1 MFFRMNDSHLTI
13 LSNNGQEGCM
23 AHLMKG
29 IEISSKI
36 LAAVKEETDR
46 LAKHGIRPGL
56 ALVLI
61 GEDKSSY
68 MYHRAIRG
76 AAARAGIDVFDHILS
91 ASATLNEILNL
102 IKTLNNDERANGILV
117 FMPLPRHIDTRKV
130 VNAIAPEKDV
140 DGQGAI
146 SVGRLS
152 ADESTSQLFEPGIKL
167 SIRSTFLPCTPYGV
181 MRMLE
186 HYGIDPKSKKVAIV
200 GKSLAVGKPLAMM
213 MLVKEATVIVCHRET
228 KDLGLE
234 TRQADILCTA
244 AGKAGLIKADMI
256 KEGAV
261 VVDIGINVLPDGIM
275 VGDADFEAVAKKA
288 SLITPV
294 PGGVGPVTIAILL
307 KNTVISAKRMVGVG

>member
-1 MFFRMNDSHLTI
+1 
-13 LSNNGQEGCM
+13 M
-23 AHLMKG
+23 AQLMQG
-29 IEISSKI
+29 GELSSKI
-36 LAAVKEETDR
+36 ISAVKEETAR
-46 LAKHGIRPGL
+46 LAKHGIRAGL
-56 ALVLI
+56 ALLLV
-61 GEDKSSY
+61 GEDKSSF
-68 MYHRAIRG
+68 MYYQAIQS
-76 AAARAGIDVFDHILS
+76 AAVRAGIDIFNHTLPAA
-91 ASATLNEILNL
+91 ASLNEILNL

-130 VNAIAPEKDV
+130 VNAIVPEKDV

-152 ADESTSQLFEPGIKL
+152 ADESTSQLFEPKFTL
-167 SIRSTFLPCTPYGV
+167 SVRSTFLPCTPYGV

-186 HYGIDPKSKKVAIV
+186 HYGIEPKGKKVVIV

-213 MLVKEATVIVCHRET
+213 MLVKEATVTVCHRET
-228 KDLGLE
+228 RDLGVE

-244 AGKAGLIKADMI
+244 TGRPGLIKAEMVN
-256 KEGAV
+256 EGAI
-261 VVDIGINVLPDGIM
+261 VVDIGINVMPDGAT
-275 VGDADFEAVAKKA
+275 VGDVDFDAVSRKA

>member
-1 MFFRMNDSHLTI
+1 MGGSMM
-13 LSNNGQEGCM
+13 Q
-23 AHLMKG
+23 LMKG
-29 IEISSKI
+29 AELSSKI
-36 LAAVKEETDR
+36 IAAVTGETNR
-46 LAKHGIRPGL
+46 LAQHGIRAGL
-56 ALVLI
+56 ALVLV

-68 MYHRAIRG
+68 MYYQAIQS
-76 AAARAGIDVFDHILS
+76 AAVRAGIDIFNH
-91 ASATLNEILNL
+91 TLKTSSSVNEILNVV
-102 IKTLNNDERANGILV
+102 KTLNTDERANGILV

-152 ADESTSQLFEPGIKL
+152 ADESTPQLLEPGISL
-167 SIRSTFLPCTPYGV
+167 SVRSTFLPCTPYGV

-186 HYGIDPKSKKVAIV
+186 HYGIDPKGKKVVIV

-213 MLVKEATVIVCHRET
+213 MLAKEATVTVCHRET
-228 KDLGLE
+228 KDLGKE
-234 TRQADILCTA
+234 TREADILCTA
-244 AGKAGLIKADMI
+244 TGRAGLIKADMV
-256 KEGAV
+256 KSGAV
-261 VVDIGINVLPDGIM
+261 VVDVGINVLPGGVT
-275 VGDADFEAVAKKA
+275 VGDAEFDSVSKKA

>member
-1 MFFRMNDSHLTI
+1 VQLI
-13 LSNNGQEGCM
+13 
-23 AHLMKG
+23 KG
-29 IEISSKI
+29 AEISAKI
-36 LAAVKEETDR
+36 LATVRAETDR
-46 LAKHGIRPGL
+46 LSKHGIRAGL

-61 GEDKSSY
+61 GEDKSSF
-68 MYHRAIRG
+68 MYNQAIRR
-76 AAARAGIDVFDHILS
+76 AASRSGIDIFNHALPAT
-91 ASATLNEILNL
+91 ASLNEILNL

-117 FMPLPRHIDTRKV
+117 FMPLPLHIDTRKV

-152 ADESTSQLFEPGIKL
+152 ADESTDQLFESGFTL
-167 SIRSTFLPCTPYGV
+167 SVRPTFLPCTPYGV

-186 HYGIDPKSKKVAIV
+186 HYGIEPKGKKVVIV

-213 MLVKEATVIVCHRET
+213 MLVKEATVTVCHRET
-228 KDLGLE
+228 RDLALE
-234 TRQADILCTA
+234 TRQADILCSA
-244 AGKAGLIKADMI
+244 AGRPGLIKADMV

-261 VVDIGINVLPDGIM
+261 VVDIGINVMPDGNT
-275 VGDADFEAVAKKA
+275 VGDVEFKAVSEKA

>member
-1 MFFRMNDSHLTI
+1 
-13 LSNNGQEGCM
+13 M
-23 AHLMKG
+23 AQLMKG

-36 LAAVKEETDR
+36 IAAVREETAR
-46 LAKHGIRPGL
+46 LARHGIRAGL
-56 ALVLI
+56 ALVLV
-61 GEDKSSY
+61 GEDRSSRMFY
-68 MYHRAIRG
+68 QAIQS
-76 AAARAGIDVFDHILS
+76 AAARAGIDVFNHAMPAA
-91 ASATLNEILNL
+91 ASLNELLNL
-102 IKTLNNDERANGILV
+102 VKTLNHDERANGILV

-152 ADESTSQLFEPGIKL
+152 ADESTTQLFEPGFTL
-167 SIRSTFLPCTPYGV
+167 SARSTFLPCTPYGV

-186 HYGIDPKSKKVAIV
+186 HYSVDPKGRKVVIV

-213 MLVKEATVIVCHRET
+213 MLMREATVTVCHRET
-228 KDLGLE
+228 KDLGAE
-234 TRQADILCTA
+234 TTQADILCTA
-244 AGKAGLIKADMI
+244 TGRPGLIKADMV

-261 VVDIGINVLPDGIM
+261 VVDIGITVMPEGTT
-275 VGDADFEAVAKKA
+275 VGDVEFETVSKRA

-294 PGGVGPVTIAILL
+294 PGGVGPVTIGILL

>member
-1 MFFRMNDSHLTI
+1 
-13 LSNNGQEGCM
+13 M
-23 AHLMKG
+23 AQLMQG
-29 IEISSKI
+29 GELSSKI
-36 LAAVKEETDR
+36 ILAVREETSR
-46 LAKHGIRPGL
+46 LAQHGIRAGL
-56 ALVLI
+56 ALLLV
-61 GEDKSSY
+61 GKDKSSL
-68 MYHRAIRG
+68 MYYQAIQS
-76 AAARAGIDVFDHILS
+76 AAVRAGIDTFNHTLPAS
-91 ASATLNEILNL
+91 ASLNEILNL

-117 FMPLPRHIDTRKV
+117 FMPLPRNIDTRKV
-130 VNAIAPEKDV
+130 VNAIVPEKDV

-152 ADESTSQLFEPGIKL
+152 ADESTAYLFEPKFTL
-167 SIRSTFLPCTPYGV
+167 SVRSTFLPCTPYGV

-186 HYGIDPKSKKVAIV
+186 HYNIDPKGKKAVIV

-213 MLVKEATVIVCHRET
+213 MLAKEATVTVCHRAT
-228 KDLGLE
+228 RDLGLE

-244 AGKAGLIKADMI
+244 TGRPGLIRADMV

-261 VVDIGINVLPDGIM
+261 VVDIGINVMPGGEIT
-275 VGDADFEAVAKKA
+275 GDVDFDAVFKKA

>member
-1 MFFRMNDSHLTI
+1 
-13 LSNNGQEGCM
+13 M
-23 AHLMKG
+23 AQLMQG
-29 IEISSKI
+29 GELSSKI
-36 LAAVKEETDR
+36 IGIVKEETSR
-46 LAKHGIRPGL
+46 LAQHGIRAGL
-56 ALVLI
+56 ALLLV
-61 GEDKSSY
+61 GKEKSSF
-68 MYHRAIRG
+68 MYYQAIQS
-76 AAARAGIDVFDHILS
+76 AAARAGIDIFNHTLPAA
-91 ASATLNEILNL
+91 ASLNEILNL

-117 FMPLPRHIDTRKV
+117 FMPLPRNIDTRKV

-152 ADESTSQLFEPGIKL
+152 AEESTVYLFEPKFTL
-167 SIRSTFLPCTPYGV
+167 SVRSTFLPCTPYGV

-186 HYGIDPKSKKVAIV
+186 HYHVDPKGKKVVIV

-213 MLVKEATVIVCHRET
+213 MLVKEATVSVCHRET
-228 KDLGLE
+228 HDLGSE

-244 AGKAGLIKADMI
+244 TGRPGLIKADMV

-261 VVDIGINVLPDGIM
+261 VVDIGINIMPDGAT
-275 VGDADFEAVAKKA
+275 VGDVDFEAVSKKA

>member
-1 MFFRMNDSHLTI
+1 M
-13 LSNNGQEGCM
+13 Q
-23 AHLMKG
+23 LMKG
-29 IEISSKI
+29 AELSSKI
-36 LAAVKEETDR
+36 IAAVTGETNR
-46 LAKHGIRPGL
+46 LAQHGIRAGL
-56 ALVLI
+56 ALVLV

-68 MYHRAIRG
+68 MYYQAIQS
-76 AAARAGIDVFDHILS
+76 AAVRAGIDIFNH
-91 ASATLNEILNL
+91 TLKTSSSVNEILNVV
-102 IKTLNNDERANGILV
+102 KTLNTDERANGILV

-152 ADESTSQLFEPGIKL
+152 ADESTPQLLEPGISL
-167 SIRSTFLPCTPYGV
+167 SVRSTFLPCTPYGV

-186 HYGIDPKSKKVAIV
+186 HYGIDPKGKKVVIV

-213 MLVKEATVIVCHRET
+213 MLAKEATVTVCHRET
-228 KDLGLE
+228 KDLGKE
-234 TRQADILCTA
+234 TREADILCTA
-244 AGKAGLIKADMI
+244 TGRAGLIKADMV
-256 KEGAV
+256 KSGAV
-261 VVDIGINVLPDGIM
+261 VVDVGINVLPGGVT
-275 VGDADFEAVAKKA
+275 VGDAEFDSVSKKA

>member
-1 MFFRMNDSHLTI
+1 
-13 LSNNGQEGCM
+13 M
-23 AHLMKG
+23 AQLMKG
-29 IEISSKI
+29 AEISSKI
-36 LAAVKEETDR
+36 LLSVKEETGR
-46 LAKHGIRPGL
+46 LAKHGIRAGL

-61 GEDKSSY
+61 GEDKSSH
-68 MYHRAIRG
+68 MYYQAIQRATV
-76 AAARAGIDVFDHILS
+76 RAGIDIFNHTLP
-91 ASATLNEILNL
+91 ATATLNEILNL

-130 VNAIAPEKDV
+130 VNAIAPEKDI

-152 ADESTSQLFEPGIKL
+152 ADESTSHLFEPEFTL
-167 SIRSTFLPCTPYGV
+167 SVRSTFLPCTPYGV

-186 HYGIDPKSKKVAIV
+186 HYGIDPKGKKVVIV

-213 MLVKEATVIVCHRET
+213 MLVKEATVTVCHRET
-228 KDLGLE
+228 KDLGAE
-234 TRQADILCTA
+234 TRQADILCSAT
-244 AGKAGLIKADMI
+244 GRSGLIRADMV
-256 KEGAV
+256 KDGAV
-261 VVDIGINVLPDGIM
+261 VVDIGINVLSNGVT
-275 VGDADFEAVAKKA
+275 VGDVDFEGVSKKA